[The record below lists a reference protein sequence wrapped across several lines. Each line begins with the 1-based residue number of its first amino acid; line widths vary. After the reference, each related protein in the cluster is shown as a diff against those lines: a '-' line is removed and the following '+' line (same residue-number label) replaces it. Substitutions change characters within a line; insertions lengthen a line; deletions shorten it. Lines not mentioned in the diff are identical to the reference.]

1 VLDFNFKVYYQ
12 IIFLEFFVF
21 NQILQHFGYHYPEF
35 LKYKLLFFMFSTPL
49 QLYFTLNNYLFQV
62 KALDSNELK
71 KNFEYLLSQDF
82 EESTKVA

>member
-1 VLDFNFKVYYQ
+1 MQDFNFKVCYQ

-21 NQILQHFGYHYPEF
+21 NQILQHFGNHYPDF
-35 LKYKLLFFMFSTPL
+35 LKEKLLFFKFSHPL

-62 KALDSNELK
+62 KALDSNEQK
-71 KNFEYLLSQDF
+71 KNSEYLPSQDF